1 MELETPLLAS
11 HQPTNIISR
20 LMMTN
25 NEDETQKRLIQ
36 DALILANK
44 IGSLEK
50 KILPSYVCRSDKMR
64 LWEEVLCKNIYNGLK
79 KIQLRW
85 CSLQSAGVKLLANG
99 IQHSCMNS
107 LEILDLMGN
116 EIGVSGA
123 RSVSAL
129 LAPGVDLDSF
139 QVQDSRSVLREF
151 EKQNIHKIGSIKTLI
166 LSHNCTSDA
175 GCGYIGKAM
184 SINNT
189 LTTLE
194 LENCEIGDNGMLYLR
209 RGVERTNTIQY
220 MNIAANR
227 FGELG
232 CREVQSWLLRCSSLR
247 KLDISRNRIGP
258 KSTMEIAKGMIFI

>member
-1 MELETPLLAS
+1 
-11 HQPTNIISR
+11 
-20 LMMTN
+20 
-25 NEDETQKRLIQ
+25 
-36 DALILANK
+36 
-44 IGSLEK
+44 
-50 KILPSYVCRSDKMR
+50 
-64 LWEEVLCKNIYNGLK
+64 
-79 KIQLRW
+79 
-85 CSLQSAGVKLLANG
+85 
-99 IQHSCMNS
+99 
-107 LEILDLMGN
+107 MGN

-123 RSVSAL
+123 RVISQL

-139 QVQDSRSVLREF
+139 QVQDSRSVLRQF
-151 EKQNIHKIGSIKTLI
+151 EKDNIQKIGSIQTLI

-209 RGVERTNTIQY
+209 RGVERTNTIQS
-220 MNIAANR
+220 MNIVANR

-232 CREVQSWLLRCSSLR
+232 CREVQSWLLRCSSLK

-258 KSTMEIAKGMIFI
+258 KSTMEIAKGKICLQNEFFTDYKWCLCFLHLQL